1 MIQRRTLWLL
11 VAFLLI
17 SSGEREVELAAQ
29 EIIPQPD
36 EISTSIP
43 VEIPV
48 ENPESFPVTFLLD
61 LPQAA
66 EGLGAE
72 AWYYEAKKLGQSN
85 ETDPAVSESIDFMY
99 TLAFHFGEKTAAKE
113 AGRALVQ
120 RATEGGDHAAVEEF
134 VALWLDYFGADWD
147 IYRTLMTDRFA
158 AGNFEGSLKAIGAMR
173 SALPSTAKSKA
184 NELAFHEF
192 SSRASLGDFSWWES
206 ALPYLRQA
214 SPDSWGGK
222 ILRLAALAPDMDET
236 TRHLCLM
243 RADYRDKEFAKAWL
257 HASGASEVLHAPGVA
272 RFLLSEAGKSFIN
285 AGARDEGTAFFMDF
299 FPTTMNAAV
308 EAPVSDLPELIIS
321 ALGEGKPEER
331 LWVAAY
337 YLARLWLSAERGRE
351 AAILF
356 LSLSDNAPSEADA
369 DGALWYWLDITMR
382 RLAADDIASFEAGLE
397 AGAGARRSLEL
408 GALLEA
414 SVHWKDA
421 AYFDDIIE
429 SYDRLLLKEKSWD
442 DVLSLLLLIGERVSP
457 GMKTRLMYQSGRL
470 IEENLALVRERTEE
484 ERAAI
489 TGEYFRA
496 ILENKDAEEYYRTMS
511 AWRLGLSPP
520 YLENMPDLSTSA
532 GDGEPEGTEG
542 AVASALSAANGA
554 STANGGGIQSALVL
568 IRNYLNYDLDEMA
581 SALAMNYLGSIDK
594 SVIAGLAFAL
604 STEGQH
610 NAALRLAR
618 DAVYRGAGSLHPE
631 LYGLVYPK
639 AWNDIVASGAAIP
652 GIPEALAY
660 GIIRSESAFDPKAV
674 SYAGAVGLA
683 QLMPAT
689 AAETA
694 KGLKM
699 TGYSLTNPAD
709 NVRIG
714 MTYYSYMLN
723 RFGGKPMRAM
733 FAYNAGPSRMM
744 AWTMESG
751 ELADDIL
758 LETLHLAQPM
768 QYAKNIIQASLAY
781 GKIHYG
787 IDPRALLDY
796 LVEATPLPTIAP
808 ATLVPATPA
817 PPAVDEPAESEPAE
831 QQTLLRPESLA
842 L

>member
-11 VAFLLI
+11 VLLLLI
-17 SSGEREVELAAQ
+17 FAGRAKIELAAQ
-29 EIIPQPD
+29 EIILPPD
-36 EISTSIP
+36 ETSTSIP
-43 VEIPV
+43 AEIPA
-48 ENPESFPVTFLLD
+48 ENPESFPVEVLPVEPYFPSLLF
-61 LPQAA
+61 AA

-72 AWYYEAKKLGQSN
+72 AWYYEAKKLEQSN
-85 ETDPAVSESIDFMY
+85 DSGRAVPESIDFMY

-120 RATEGGDHAAVEEF
+120 KATEGADHAAVEKL
-134 VALWLDYFGADWD
+134 VALWMDYFGADWD
-147 IYRTLMTDRFA
+147 IYRTLITDRFA
-158 AGNFEGSLKAIGAMR
+158 AGDFEGSLKAIGAIR
-173 SALPSTAKSKA
+173 AALPSTAKLKA
-184 NELAFHEF
+184 SELAFHEF
-192 SSRASLGDFSWWES
+192 SSRASLEDFSWWNA
-206 ALPYLRQA
+206 ALPYLKQA

-222 ILRLAALAPDMDET
+222 ILRLAASAPAMDET

-243 RADYRDKEFAKAWL
+243 RADYRDKEYAKAWQ
-257 HASGASEVLHAPGVA
+257 HASEASAALHAPGVA
-272 RFLLSEAGKSFIN
+272 RFLLSEVGKSFIN
-285 AGARDEGTAFFMDF
+285 AGAKDEGIAFFMDF
-299 FPTTMNAAV
+299 FPATLAATATATATAAAAAEV
-308 EAPVSDLPELIIS
+308 APEAGVPDLPEVVIL
-321 ALGEGKPEER
+321 ALGSGKPEER

-382 RLAADDIASFEAGLE
+382 RIAADDIAAFEAGSE

-442 DVLSLLLLIGERVSP
+442 DVLSLLILIGERVSP
-457 GMKTRLMYQSGRL
+457 GMKTRLLYQGGRL
-470 IEENLALVRERTEE
+470 VEENLALVRDRTEQ
-484 ERAAI
+484 ERADI

-520 YLENMPDLSTSA
+520 YLENMPDLSTA
-532 GDGEPEGTEG
+532 VVVEGIDG
-542 AVASALSAANGA
+542 VASIALPDANGASAANG
-554 STANGGGIQSALVL
+554 SGIQSALVL

-594 SVIAGLAFAL
+594 SMIAGLAFEL

-618 DAVYRGAGSLHPE
+618 DAVNRGAGVLHPD

-639 AWNDIVASGAAIP
+639 AWNDIVAAGAAIP

-660 GIIRSESAFDPKAV
+660 GIIRSESAFDPKVV

-699 TGYSLTNPAD
+699 VGYSLTNPAD

-744 AWTMESG
+744 AWARESG

-758 LETLHLAQPM
+758 LETLHLAQPR

-787 IDPRALLDY
+787 IAPQALLDY
-796 LVEATPLPTIAP
+796 LVEATPLPA
-808 ATLVPATPA
+808 VEEPA
-817 PPAVDEPAESEPAE
+817 PPAVLQSGQMIE
-831 QQTLLRPESLA
+831 
-842 L
+842 